1 MKQLCRL
8 VAGPTLVLIS
18 VVALT
23 TFAMADKKGS
33 GKYACSESNPAS
45 LCNAENTCGSASAS
59 CTVDVKRTAN
69 SASATPSIT
78 KPKSNGLFCVTQ
90 GTPVVWKSTQKNT
103 GFVIDFGPASPFEP
117 QDTIIGGS
125 NRDVSVAAK
134 EPGCYKYSVGACVSG
149 TTYGMCGSSN
159 AEAVVLPASK

>member
-1 MKQLCRL
+1 MKRL
-8 VAGPTLVLIS
+8 RSLAVCCTLLLIS

-23 TFAMADKKGS
+23 SVAMPQQKGK
-33 GKYACSESNPAS
+33 GKYACAESNPAS
-45 LCNAENTCGSASAS
+45 LCNAENTCGSASNP

-78 KPKSNGLFCVTQ
+78 KPKSNAFFCVKQ
-90 GTPVVWKSTQKNT
+90 GTPMVWKSTQKNT
-103 GFVIDFGPASPFEP
+103 GFVIDFGPTSPFEP

-125 NRDVSVAAK
+125 NRDVSVTAK

-159 AEAVVLPASK
+159 AEAVVLPAAK